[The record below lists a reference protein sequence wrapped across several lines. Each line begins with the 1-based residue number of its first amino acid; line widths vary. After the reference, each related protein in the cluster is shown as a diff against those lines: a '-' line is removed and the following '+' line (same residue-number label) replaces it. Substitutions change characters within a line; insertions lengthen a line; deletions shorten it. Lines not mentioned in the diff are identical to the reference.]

1 MWVGG
6 WSASRRFFEGF
17 DGWILFFSFSFG
29 FSGGGWDG
37 VILRRL
43 SDFYGL
49 GTSRF
54 FSFTFVISTEYW
66 FGFEEDAKRF
76 L

>member
-1 MWVGG
+1 MGG

-17 DGWILFFSFSFG
+17 DGFFSFLFFFFW

-37 VILRRL
+37 VILRGL
-43 SDFYGL
+43 TDFYGL

-54 FSFTFVISTEYW
+54 FFHFYN
-66 FGFEEDAKRF
+66 
-76 L
+76 